1 MSDMKNNAV
10 SYLNPSSYKN
20 LNTTM
25 LLTGFWDNN
34 RVQLGST
41 TCGIEERAWK
51 QENPSFGYDRR
62 ECKILEECWCSC
74 VWFSSLVDSFW
85 TMEFVSSMNSNWFL
99 VANEQVL
106 IKISLYDKFFRWD
119 YYMEGQSLI
128 KSMNPM
134 IAYQK
139 GLTTWAK
146 WIDLNLDPR
155 RNRVIFRSMSP
166 RHNR

>member
-41 TCGIEERAWK
+41 TCGIEERVWK

-99 VANEQVL
+99 VANEQVV
-106 IKISLYDKFFRWD
+106 IKISLYDNFQV
-119 YYMEGQSLI
+119 GLLHGGTIS
-128 KSMNPM
+128 
-134 IAYQK
+134 YQK
-139 GLTTWAK
+139 YESNDCISEGTHYMGQMDWFK
-146 WIDLNLDPR
+146 PW
-155 RNRVIFRSMSP
+155 SS
-166 RHNR
+166 